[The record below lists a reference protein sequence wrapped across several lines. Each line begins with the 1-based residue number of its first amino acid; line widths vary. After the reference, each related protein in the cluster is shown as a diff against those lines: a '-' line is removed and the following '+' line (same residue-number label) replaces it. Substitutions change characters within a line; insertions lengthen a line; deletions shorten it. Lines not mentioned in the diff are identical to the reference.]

1 MNKKQDIISILDFK
15 NIDELKKQCQLQFLQ
30 QNFKILSKTGYFLL
44 KNFIQFKKSYSLK
57 QIIIALKTGIDKEK
71 IISQIIQF
79 NIQFFNKQQQFI
91 KKLDETAPL
100 FKQNTQKQD
109 LEIKQQQKHVQNK
122 QLNGNIHVLKNDQPL
137 VQNNKIIELTLSN
150 ILSKTRSQY
159 NINDFLKYI
168 MQLQIYFK
176 NFNKIKEQGLQKTK
190 QLLQKQITNIILNL
204 NRKTFIRL
212 TDLQSEKI
220 AIQLSTYLFNN

>member
-30 QNFKILSKTGYFLL
+30 QDFKILSKTGYFLL
-44 KNFIQFKKSYSLK
+44 KQFIQFNKKYTLK
-57 QIIIALKTGIDKEK
+57 QIIITLKTSINKQK
-71 IISQIIQF
+71 LVSQIIQF
-79 NIQFFNKQQQFI
+79 NIQFFNKQKQFI
-91 KKLDETAPL
+91 KKLDEAVPL
-100 FKQNTQKQD
+100 FKQNTQQQK
-109 LEIKQQQKHVQNK
+109 LEIKQQKHTQNN
-122 QLNGNIHVLKNDQPL
+122 QLNINNMNILKNDQVL
-137 VQNNKIIELTLSN
+137 TQNKIIELTISN

-168 MQLQIYFK
+168 MQLQTYFK

-190 QLLQKQITNIILNL
+190 QLLQKQITNVILNL

-220 AIQLSTYLFNN
+220 AVQLSSYLFNN

>member
-1 MNKKQDIISILDFK
+1 MNKKQDIVSILDFK

-44 KNFIQFKKSYSLK
+44 KSFIQFNKKYTLK
-57 QIIIALKTGIDKEK
+57 QIIITLKTSINKQQLV
-71 IISQIIQF
+71 SQIIQF
-79 NIQFFNKQQQFI
+79 NIQFFNKQKQLI
-91 KKLDETAPL
+91 KKLDEAAPL
-100 FKQNTQKQD
+100 FKQNTQQQK
-109 LEIKQQQKHVQNK
+109 LEIKQQKHTQNN
-122 QLNGNIHVLKNDQPL
+122 QLNINNMNILKNDQAL
-137 VQNNKIIELTLSN
+137 TQNKIIELTISN

-159 NINDFLKYI
+159 NINDFLKYV
-168 MQLQIYFK
+168 MQLQTYFK